1 VFDPSVEQIIATG
14 VSVAFT
20 TAVGTACRIWY
31 GRFMHRWKLAEM
43 DKECQNQLKL
53 EGVREK
59 RPQRQLDRPRP
70 PPSR

>member
-1 VFDPSVEQIIATG
+1 VLDLSVEQIIATG

-31 GRFMHRWKLAEM
+31 GRFMHKCKLEEM
-43 DKECQNQLKL
+43 DKSVENRLRL
-53 EGVREK
+53 DRERKK

-70 PPSR
+70 PPG